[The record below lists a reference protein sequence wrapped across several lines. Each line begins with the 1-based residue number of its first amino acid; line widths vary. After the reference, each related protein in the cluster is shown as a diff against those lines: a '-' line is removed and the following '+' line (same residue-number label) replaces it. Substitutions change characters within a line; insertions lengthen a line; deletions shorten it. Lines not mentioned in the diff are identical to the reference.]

1 MAKRLMRSKDN
12 MVFLGVLGG
21 IAEHLE
27 IDPTLVRVIFV
38 VLLVFNPS
46 AMTLLYFLLA
56 LVMPEEEN
64 GETSLE
70 EKLNKLADE
79 TEKKINDIFSG
90 SDSTK
95 TFAIILIAIG
105 AAIVAKP
112 LFPLIIGPIGGTT
125 LLALTLLVIGIILLE
140 RSD

>member
-12 MVFLGVLGG
+12 RVFLGVLGG

-90 SDSTK
+90 SNSTK

-125 LLALTLLVIGIILLE
+125 LLALTLLVIGIILLK

>member
-12 MVFLGVLGG
+12 RVFLGVLGG

>member
-1 MAKRLMRSKDN
+1 MRSKDN
-12 MVFLGVLGG
+12 RVFLGVLGG

-38 VLLVFNPS
+38 VLLVFNPF
-46 AMTLLYFLLA
+46 AMVLLYFLLA

-95 TFAIILIAIG
+95 TLAIILIAIG

-112 LFPLIIGPIGGTT
+112 LFPLIGPIGGTT
-125 LLALTLLVIGIILLE
+125 LLALTLLVIGIILLA
-140 RSD
+140 RGD

>member
-12 MVFLGVLGG
+12 RVFLGVLGG

-90 SDSTK
+90 SNSTK

-112 LFPLIIGPIGGTT
+112 LFPLIISPIGGTT
-125 LLALTLLVIGIILLE
+125 LLALTLLVIGIILLK

>member
-1 MAKRLMRSKDN
+1 MAKKLMRSKDN
-12 MVFLGVLGG
+12 RVFLGVLGG

-38 VLLVFNPS
+38 VLLVFNPF
-46 AMTLLYFLLA
+46 AMVLLYFLLA

-95 TFAIILIAIG
+95 TLAIILIAIG

-112 LFPLIIGPIGGTT
+112 LFPLIGPIGGTT
-125 LLALTLLVIGIILLE
+125 LLALTLLVIGIILLA
-140 RSD
+140 RGD